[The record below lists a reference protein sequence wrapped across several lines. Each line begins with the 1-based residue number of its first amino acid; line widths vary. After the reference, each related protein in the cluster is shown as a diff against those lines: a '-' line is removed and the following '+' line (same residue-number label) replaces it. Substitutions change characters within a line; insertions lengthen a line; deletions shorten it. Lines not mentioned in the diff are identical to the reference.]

1 MCDIVW
7 HGDGA
12 ELYRPERQN
21 SRGLDLHSEAVLKPL
36 AEAMAEAASEDWRAA
51 PIVSGVERSGKGEPV
66 RDPLDTMRYAGGR
79 GRASRGPQASKGQ
92 NAQRPRPA

>member
-1 MCDIVW
+1 MPLMHCP
-7 HGDGA
+7 HCGA
-12 ELYRPERQN
+12 ENFTME
-21 SRGLDLHSEAVLKPL
+21 GWEDLDHCTSCGKPL
-36 AEAMAEAASEDWRAA
+36 
-51 PIVSGVERSGKGEPV
+51 GEPV